1 MAVNPKSLAVWEHN
15 RLRGNVE
22 MAKTQMNNI
31 VRAATVTPAARALA
45 AEIHSKLLLL
55 AVEMMERQDG
65 KS

>member
-22 MAKTQMNNI
+22 MAKTQMANI
-31 VRAATVTPAARALA
+31 INSPTVTPEAKQLA
-45 AEIHSKLLLL
+45 GEIHNQLFLL
-55 AVEMMERQDG
+55 AEEMKERYDG